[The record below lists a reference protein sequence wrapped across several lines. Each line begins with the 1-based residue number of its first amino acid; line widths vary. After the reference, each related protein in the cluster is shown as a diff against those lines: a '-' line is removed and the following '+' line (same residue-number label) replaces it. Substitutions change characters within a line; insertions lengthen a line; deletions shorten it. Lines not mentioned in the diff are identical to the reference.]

1 MENMETLGEIQASP
15 DRAQRDSSGDVTL
28 AAQAAPP
35 DAGESS
41 TTGDAGVSP
50 ESAPSSREAWQ
61 QLVSGPYKQ
70 FYTEDTQRIINE
82 RFKRFKTLEKQVSD
96 TQPVLELVMDHF
108 GITDGSV
115 DSLRQRVEQ
124 VRADREREQ
133 AELETRLDRQLDCW
147 QQEAA
152 QVAGLYPDFE
162 LGRMLAD
169 EEFYALVTNPDRPV
183 SLQRAYEVTHLEDI
197 KRRQAEMART
207 QVVDSIRARGTRP
220 DENGTS
226 AQSGFTV
233 RQDVS
238 KLSGAALADIRRR
251 VMSGE
256 RISFG

>member
-1 MENMETLGEIQASP
+1 MDNMETLGEIQAAP
-15 DRAQRDSSGDVTL
+15 VDAQQVNTGEEPIVT
-28 AAQAAPP
+28 P
-35 DAGESS
+35 DAGESH

-50 ESAPSSREAWQ
+50 ESAGGGREVWQ
-61 QLVSGPYKQ
+61 QLVTGPYKQ

-82 RFKRFKTLEKQVSD
+82 RFKRFKTLEKQVAD
-96 TQPVLELVMDHF
+96 TQPVLDLVMEHF
-108 GITDGSV
+108 GVTDGSV
-115 DSLRQRVEQ
+115 DSLRRSVEQ
-124 VRADREREQ
+124 ARAQVELERERTAGLVQEQ
-133 AELETRLDRQLDCW
+133 VERW
-147 QQEAA
+147 GQEAE
-152 QVAGLYPDFE
+152 QVAQTYPDFD
-162 LGRMLAD
+162 LGRLLAD
-169 EEFYALVTNPDRPV
+169 GEFYSLVTNPDRPV
-183 SLQRAYEVTHLEDI
+183 SLLRAYEVTHLEDI